1 MCRIDV
7 RIKLTSVMDRS
18 KNDIRLD
25 VAMNANDWSKLAAV
39 LVLVLV
45 VAFLLLLCS
54 STNDT
59 SFVLPL
65 LIVAMDFT
73 LLYIFLQAES
83 CCSTEYDGFSMR
95 IELSL
100 LVAGAD

>member
-59 SFVLPL
+59 TSSSSFVLPL
-65 LIVAMDFT
+65 FLLVVAMDFT
-73 LLYIFLQAES
+73 LSYIFLHAER
-83 CCSTEYDGFSMR
+83 CCSTECDGFSMR
-95 IELSL
+95 IE
-100 LVAGAD
+100 

>member
-1 MCRIDV
+1 
-7 RIKLTSVMDRS
+7 MDRS

-65 LIVAMDFT
+65 LLVVVAMDFT
-73 LLYIFLQAES
+73 LLYIFLQAERF
-83 CCSTEYDGFSMR
+83 CSTECDGFSMR
-95 IELSL
+95 IE
-100 LVAGAD
+100 

>member
-25 VAMNANDWSKLAAV
+25 VAMNANDWSKLAA
-39 LVLVLV
+39 VLVLV

>member
-39 LVLVLV
+39 LVLV

-65 LIVAMDFT
+65 LLVVVAMDFT
-73 LLYIFLQAES
+73 LLYIFLQAERF
-83 CCSTEYDGFSMR
+83 CSTECDGFSMR
-95 IELSL
+95 IE
-100 LVAGAD
+100 